1 MNFFLQVNFE
11 GRCRSVALAGV
22 LHVACSGLVAELVR
36 VLAGLVEEPH
46 GLLRGLEDVWVEL
59 ELDLGL
65 SHPELNRAHQEN
77 GKTGQ
82 IKGVWEPPLT
92 P

>member
-1 MNFFLQVNFE
+1 MTRN
-11 GRCRSVALAGV
+11 GDCGALLGAYISAKFVFNVIGEV
-22 LHVACSGLVAELVR
+22 L
-36 VLAGLVEEPH
+36 
-46 GLLRGLEDVWVEL
+46 
-59 ELDLGL
+59 
-65 SHPELNRAHQEN
+65 HQEN